1 VSAVRPLCRR
11 KLLMAVLTVV
21 VAVVVI
27 EGAARVAFTLYE
39 DFGGAG
45 AWYVRSTEVGWVP
58 RPGFSGT
65 IYEERRSF
73 DAQGFL
79 AVDTEQIGSKSQG
92 KVIVLGDS
100 TSFGYGVDVGDTF
113 AERLDA
119 MLAGQDVVNLSL
131 PGYSSYQ
138 GYRVLQSWIDQ
149 LAPEVVIV
157 AFNFNDRRYVVGE
170 SDADGPA
177 RFEFVGRPDWE
188 SRFEV
193 FHTFRAVRF
202 GLKSV
207 GLVRRSGGDRDFN
220 VEELRPR
227 VALSDYEAN
236 LTKIVE
242 LVRDRGATA
251 IFLLLKDNPVD
262 SYRLREGIALIDA
275 GSPEDAVAPLQLAV
289 EFDNSFSI
297 LARRYL
303 AEAYS
308 RTGDEASA
316 AETASFGAGVPV
328 SVHGGE
334 PIRLDTDYHD
344 AMLRVADRME
354 VEVVDPRAFLDA
366 DPTVYQDACHVTALG
381 HARVAELLHRT
392 LSRIAPG
399 QDVSEP

>member
-1 VSAVRPLCRR
+1 
-11 KLLMAVLTVV
+11 MAVLTVV

-39 DFGGAG
+39 DFGGVG
-45 AWYVRSTEVGWVP
+45 AWYVRSTEVGWIP

-65 IYEERRSF
+65 IYEEMRSF

-119 MLAGQDVVNLSL
+119 MLTGQDVVNLSL
-131 PGYSSYQ
+131 PGYTSYQ
-138 GYRVLQSWIDQ
+138 GYQVLQSWIDQ

-157 AFNFNDRRYVVGE
+157 AFNFNDRRYVVGD

-207 GLVRRSGGDRDFN
+207 GLVRRSGGGRDFN

-251 IFLLLKDNPVD
+251 VFLLLKDNPVD
-262 SYRLREGIALIDA
+262 SYRLRQGIALIDA

-308 RTGDEASA
+308 RTDAEASA
-316 AETASFGAGVPV
+316 AETTAFHATFPI

-334 PIRLDTDYHD
+334 PIRLDTEYND
-344 AMLRVADRME
+344 AMLRVADRLG
-354 VEVVDPRAFLDA
+354 VEVVDPRAVLDA
-366 DPTVYQDACHVTALG
+366 DPTVYQDACHITAHG
-381 HARVAELLHRT
+381 HVQVAELLHRT
-392 LSRIAPG
+392 LSRIASG
-399 QDVSEP
+399 QDLSEP